1 MKQPLTALELLTNI
15 IKEFEGC
22 RLEAY
27 LCPAGKYTVGWGAT
41 GKDIVKGTKWTQEK
55 ADNKLHDMAL
65 QTLHEAI
72 DASPILSYQSFEK
85 QAAIAD
91 FVYNLGI
98 TRYRSSK
105 LKKRVDAGDW
115 NSAAGEIL
123 RWDKV
128 NGKPLAG
135 LTRRRKKECE
145 LLS

>member
-1 MKQPLTALELLTNI
+1 MPLTALELLINL

-27 LCPAGKYTVGWGAT
+27 LCPAGVWTIGYGAT
-41 GKDIVKGTKWTQEK
+41 GKGIVKGTKWTQEK

-65 QTLHEAI
+65 QVLHDTI
-72 DASPILSYQSFEK
+72 DASTILLYQSFEK

-98 TRYRSSK
+98 TKYNSST
-105 LKKRVDAGDW
+105 LKRRVDAGDW
-115 NSAAGEIL
+115 PAAKSELL

-128 NGKPLAG
+128 KGKPLAG
-135 LTRRRKKECE
+135 LTRRRKREAE
-145 LLS
+145 LLR